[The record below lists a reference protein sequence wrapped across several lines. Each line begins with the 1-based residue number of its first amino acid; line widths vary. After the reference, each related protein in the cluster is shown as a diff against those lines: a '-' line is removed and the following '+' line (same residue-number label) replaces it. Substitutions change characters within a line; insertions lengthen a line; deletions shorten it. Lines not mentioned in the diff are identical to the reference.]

1 MSAEEI
7 NVNYIKGKVETVDS
21 RLKGVNSISN
31 LELGSSV
38 SSHQIIATA
47 KGSRTELTDDSTLWR
62 LGSLSVGRWLNNND
76 FWIHSGSILCSTKSS
91 ESFKIS
97 STKSNA
103 IFDGPGTFIIEATT
117 NGGFKFI
124 PLETNGFITTTKGG
138 TKQIKGGRML
148 LVLGSPTNFGDAYDI
163 DLMLMLKSSR
173 LLNSFPQK
181 LNRSQQ
187 IEIALFVQQMKL
199 RGKYDALIGDATS
212 DKNLQ
217 LWQFNKSNPEIKIK

>member
-1 MSAEEI
+1 MSAKEI
-7 NVNYIKGKVETVDS
+7 KVNYIKGKVETVDS

-31 LELGSSV
+31 LELRSSV

-62 LGSLSVGRWLNNND
+62 LGSLSVGRWFNNND

-124 PLETNGFITTTKGG
+124 PLETNGFITQQRVDLNKSKEENAT
-138 TKQIKGGRML
+138 R
-148 LVLGSPTNFGDAYDI
+148 LGSPTNFGDAYDI

-217 LWQFNKSNPEIKIK
+217 LWQFNKSNSKLK